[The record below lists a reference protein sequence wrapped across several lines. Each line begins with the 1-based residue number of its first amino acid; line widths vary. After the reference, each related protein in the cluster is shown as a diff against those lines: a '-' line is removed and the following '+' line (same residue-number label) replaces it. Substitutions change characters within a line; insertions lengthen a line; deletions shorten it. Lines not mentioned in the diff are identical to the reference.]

1 MKLIMCVALLCLTST
16 ANATPFANGSVE
28 NGKTLIAE
36 YECNNC
42 HAAKVGGDGSAIFN
56 RSNSKVYNA
65 NEISKQITLC
75 SNSMNLN
82 AKEKLDIGAYLNQ
95 MYYHFR

>member
-1 MKLIMCVALLCLTST
+1 M
-16 ANATPFANGSVE
+16 E

-56 RSNSKVYNA
+56 RSSSRIRNA
-65 NEISKQITLC
+65 DDMLQQITRC
-75 SNSMNLN
+75 SGSMHLD
-82 AKEKLDIGAYLNQ
+82 AKEQQDIGAYLNQ
-95 MYYHFR
+95 KYYKFK